1 LAENLE
7 EMELKSYHGM
17 IAVLILFAK
26 PLLRADLVEV
36 VYVLAKITA
45 ILTTGLLFIM
55 LANLFNTLPWV

>member
-1 LAENLE
+1 L
-7 EMELKSYHGM
+7 S
-17 IAVLILFAK
+17 AK

-36 VYVLAKITA
+36 VYVLAKMTA